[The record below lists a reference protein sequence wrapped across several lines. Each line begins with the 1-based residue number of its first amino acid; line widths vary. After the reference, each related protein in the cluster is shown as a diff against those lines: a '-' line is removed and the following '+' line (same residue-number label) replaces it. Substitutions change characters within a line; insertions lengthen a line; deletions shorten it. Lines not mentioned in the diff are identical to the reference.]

1 MKKWCNNLAK
11 ENFGRQ
17 IMRLIVGMSGASG
30 VIYGVRLLE
39 VLKAE
44 SNVETHL
51 VMSDSARMNINLET
65 DWSAKD
71 VLALADH
78 VYSNRDIA
86 ASIAS
91 GSFGTDGMIVAP
103 CAIKTLS
110 AITNSYADSLI
121 VRAADVVLKE
131 CRRLVLVPRETPL
144 HTGHC
149 ELLYRASQLGAIIA
163 PPMPAHYIKPQSVDD
178 LINHHVGR
186 ILDLFSIDC
195 GFVKRWNGPQNK
207 NADE

>member
-1 MKKWCNNLAK
+1 
-11 ENFGRQ
+11 
-17 IMRLIVGMSGASG
+17 MRLIVGMSGASG

-39 VLKAE
+39 VLKTE

-207 NADE
+207 NSDE

>member
-1 MKKWCNNLAK
+1 
-11 ENFGRQ
+11 
-17 IMRLIVGMSGASG
+17 MRLIVGMSGASG

-186 ILDLFSIDC
+186 ILELFSIDC

-207 NADE
+207 NSDE

>member
-1 MKKWCNNLAK
+1 
-11 ENFGRQ
+11 
-17 IMRLIVGMSGASG
+17 MRLIVGMSGASG

-39 VLKAE
+39 VLNAE

-195 GFVKRWNGPQNK
+195 GFVKRWNGPQDK
-207 NADE
+207 NSDE

>member
-1 MKKWCNNLAK
+1 M
-11 ENFGRQ
+11 Q

-39 VLKAE
+39 VLKAD

-65 DWSAKD
+65 DWAAKD

-207 NADE
+207 NSDE

>member
-1 MKKWCNNLAK
+1 
-11 ENFGRQ
+11 
-17 IMRLIVGMSGASG
+17 MRLIVGMSGASG

-149 ELLYRASQLGAIIA
+149 ELLYRASQLDAIIA

-207 NADE
+207 NSDE